1 MMLTI
6 VLICLVGLA
15 FGLLGLVFV
24 VLKDQESDIKRMNSI
39 VASQQRLIGGMA
51 DHNLR
56 ISKKLSEIEQIT
68 NPLGWRAN

>member
-6 VLICLVGLA
+6 VLICLVGLES
-15 FGLLGLVFV
+15 GILCLVLGA
-24 VLKDQESDIKRMNSI
+24 LKDQESDIKRMNAV

-68 NPLGWRAN
+68 NPLGWRAS